1 VPGFAVGPLLSSIG
15 RMLLASVLMAE
26 AVWLVTQ
33 QVGGNAGVDAVVRL
47 TVGTVVGAA
56 VYLGVLVLL
65 KAPELDAVRRRLRP
79 S

>member
-1 VPGFAVGPLLSSIG
+1 
-15 RMLLASVLMAE
+15 MLLASVLMAE

-33 QVGGNAGVDAVVRL
+33 QVGGNAGIDAVVRL
-47 TVGTVVGAA
+47 VAGTIVGAG

-65 KAPELDAVRRRLRP
+65 RAPELDAARGRLRR

>member
-1 VPGFAVGPLLSSIG
+1 VPGFAVRPLLSSIG

-33 QVGGNAGVDAVVRL
+33 QVGGNTGTDAIARL
-47 TVGTVVGAA
+47 AVGAVVGAA

-65 KAPELDAVRRRLRP
+65 QAPELDAVRRRLRP
-79 S
+79 